1 VPSPSPEAPSRP
13 KRPRGPKGHWLLGSI
28 LELQKDPLRLLSQG
42 FAEYGEVISYRMGP
56 IRVTY
61 FTHPDHVRHILVE
74 RPTLYGR
81 SKLLRRT
88 EPILGKGLITNDGES
103 WRRQR
108 RLAQPAFHRERLAV
122 LVDQMTQVMHSHL
135 RQWDSLPE
143 GTVLDV
149 MPAMTRLTLSIT
161 TRTLFSSDAFNRI
174 VNPEA
179 AALETAMNS
188 ATHENSARVLSVN
201 PLRMFLPTRANR
213 EFARNMQQLNNA
225 VFGLIEARRKDPHP
239 PQDLLQMLLE
249 ARDEDTGGGMSDQQL
264 RDELMTL
271 IVAGH
276 ETTTFALGW
285 TWFLL
290 GSHPEVW
297 AKLQAEVDS
306 VLGDRTPTAQD
317 LPKLRYTAM
326 VIDESMRLYPPVWSF
341 PREALQD
348 DVIGGYQV
356 SKGDIITLSPYLTH
370 RHPAVW
376 EEPERFDPERFTPE
390 RSSGRP
396 RLAFFPFGG
405 GMRMCIGTNFASME
419 MQLILAMI
427 VQRYRAQYA
436 AEKPPPFVVGINLR
450 PDAVPLRLHRRVP
463 SALRA
468 AP

>member
-1 VPSPSPEAPSRP
+1 MLSPAPQVPSTPRRPS
-13 KRPRGPKGHWLLGSI
+13 GPKGHWLLGSI
-28 LELQKDPLRLLSQG
+28 LELQKDPLGLLSQG

-61 FTHPDHVRHILVE
+61 FTHPDHVKHILVE
-74 RPTLYGR
+74 RPTIYGR
-81 SKLLRRT
+81 SKLLRRA

-122 LVDQMTQVMHSHL
+122 LVDQMVQVMGAHL
-135 RQWDSLPE
+135 RNWDALPD
-143 GTVLDV
+143 GTVLDI
-149 MPAMTRLTLSIT
+149 MPEMTRLTLSIT
-161 TRTLFSSDAFNRI
+161 TRTLFSSDAFNGT
-174 VNPEA
+174 VNPGA
-179 AALETAMNS
+179 AELEDAMYS
-188 ATHENSARVLSVN
+188 ATHENSARLLSAN
-201 PLRMFLPTRANR
+201 PLRMFLPTKANR
-213 EFARNMQQLNNA
+213 EFDKNMAMLNRA
-225 VFGLIEARRKDPHP
+225 VLGLIEARRKQAQP

-249 ARDEDTGGGMSDQQL
+249 ARYEDTGGGMSDAQL

-297 AKLQAEVDS
+297 EKLQAEVDS
-306 VLGDRTPTAQD
+306 VLEGRVPTAQD

-341 PREALQD
+341 PREAMSD
-348 DVIGGYQV
+348 DVIGGYLV

-376 EEPERFDPERFTPE
+376 EEPEKFNPERFSPE
-390 RSSGRP
+390 RSAGRP

-419 MQLILAMI
+419 MQIILAMI
-427 VQRYRAQYA
+427 VQRYRVQYT
-436 AEKPPPFVVGINLR
+436 EQKPPPFVVGVNLR
-450 PDAVPLRLHRRVP
+450 PDTVPLKLYRR
-463 SALRA
+463 ATA
-468 AP
+468 A